1 MIKVFDRL
9 LVLLANI
16 MASVEEER
24 TKTIYKGI
32 SICED
37 AIDDLKAEEL
47 KLEVQIERM
56 RAQIER
62 MRAQLK

>member
-9 LVLLANI
+9 LVLLANL
-16 MASVEEER
+16 MASVEEAR

-37 AIDDLKAEEL
+37 AIDDLKEEEL
-47 KLEVQIERM
+47 KLQLQIERL
-56 RAQIER
+56 E
-62 MRAQLK
+62 AQLK